1 MSDKT
6 FEEAIKRLDEITRL
20 LESGE
25 MPLDSS
31 MKLFEEGTS
40 LADFCNKALSEAE
53 QKIIELTDIK
63 KDETNETQ

>member
-1 MSDKT
+1 MSEKS
-6 FEEAIKRLDEITRL
+6 FEESIKRLEEITQL

-25 MPLDSS
+25 SPLDVS

-40 LADFCNKALSEAE
+40 LAVSCNNKLAEAE

-63 KDETNETQ
+63 KDETNEA